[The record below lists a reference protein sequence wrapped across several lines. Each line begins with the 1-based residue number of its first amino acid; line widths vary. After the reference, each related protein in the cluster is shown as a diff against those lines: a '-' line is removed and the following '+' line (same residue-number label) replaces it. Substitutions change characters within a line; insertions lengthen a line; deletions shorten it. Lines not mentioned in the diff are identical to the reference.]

1 MMNSCENLSVC
12 RASIEMLDIAHKEG
26 IETAWDRYQKQQP
39 QCDYGQLG
47 VCCRN
52 CTMGPCKINPFGGE
66 PAKGVCGATAET
78 IVARNLL
85 VHIATGSAAHSDHGR
100 DLVSLLKGIS
110 TGSVTDYK
118 IIDSEKLARVATE
131 AGIAIEG
138 LSETEI
144 ASKTADVLMSDFG
157 CSHSGGFPFLMRAPE
172 KRLALW
178 KKLDLIPRGIDREI
192 VEAMHRSHMGVDNDA
207 VSLLL
212 HGIRTALADGWG
224 GSTIATEVSDI
235 IFGTPVPVKSKVN
248 LGVLNA
254 NMVNIIVHGHEPIL
268 SEMLVQAASDS
279 NLEKKA
285 VAVGAEGI
293 NICGMCCTG
302 SEILMRHGVP
312 VAGNFLQQELAVI
325 TGAVEAMVVDI
336 QCIQPALSELSKCF
350 HTLFISTSKKAH
362 FPGAVRMEM
371 NEENAYET
379 AYQIVE
385 KAVEN
390 YKNRSRGSIN
400 IPSITSEAMAGFS
413 VESIVK
419 ALGGSLKPLL
429 DEIENGTVRGIAGV
443 VGCNNPKI
451 KHDYAHT
458 TMVRELI
465 KNNILVVTTGC
476 NAIACAKD
484 GLLTPEA
491 SALAGEG
498 LKTVC
503 NTLGIPPVLH
513 MGSCVDISR
522 ILTVAGAIAQ
532 EIGCDIS
539 DLPIAGGA
547 PEWMSQK
554 AVSIAA
560 YLLGSGVFTVLGTV
574 PPVLG
579 SAEVTEL
586 LCGKIEDILGA
597 KFAVEPDPVKAAAC
611 MINHIEQKRSALLSG
626 LKVLEVSVAG

>member
-1 MMNSCENLSVC
+1 
-12 RASIEMLDIAHKEG
+12 
-26 IETAWDRYQKQQP
+26 
-39 QCDYGQLG
+39 
-47 VCCRN
+47 
-52 CTMGPCKINPFGGE
+52 MGPCKINPFGGE
-66 PAKGVCGATAET
+66 PKKGVCGATAET

-100 DLVSLLKGIS
+100 DLVSLLKEIS
-110 TGSVTDYK
+110 LGKVTDYK
-118 IIDSEKLARVATE
+118 ILDSKKLTRIATE
-131 AGIAIEG
+131 VGIPIDG
-138 LSETEI
+138 LSELEI
-144 ASKTADVLMSDFG
+144 ASKTADILMADFG
-157 CSHSGGFPFLMRAPE
+157 GSYSGGFPFLKRAPE
-172 KRLALW
+172 KRRVLW

-192 VEAMHRSHMGVDNDA
+192 VEAMHRSHMGVDNDP

-248 LGVLNA
+248 LGVINA
-254 NMVNIIVHGHEPIL
+254 RMVNIIVHGHEPIL
-268 SEMLVQAASDS
+268 SEMLVQAASDN

-285 VAVGAEGI
+285 HAAGAEGI

-302 SEILMRHGVP
+302 NEILMRHGVP
-312 VAGNFLQQELAVI
+312 VAGNFLQQELAII

-336 QCIQPALSELSKCF
+336 QCIQPALADLSKCY
-350 HTLFISTSKKAH
+350 HTMFISTSKKAH
-362 FPGAVRMEM
+362 FPGAIRMELS
-371 NEENAYET
+371 EEHPYET

-385 KAVEN
+385 KAVDN
-390 YKNRSRGSIN
+390 FKNRFTSIN
-400 IPSITSEAMAGFS
+400 IPNITSEAMAGFS
-413 VESIVK
+413 VESIVN
-419 ALGGSLKPLL
+419 ALGGTLKPLL
-429 DEIENGTVRGIAGV
+429 EVIQNGTVRGIAGV

-451 KHDYAHT
+451 RHDYGHIA
-458 TMVRELI
+458 MVRELI
-465 KNNILVVTTGC
+465 KNNVLVVTTGC

-491 SALAGEG
+491 AALAGDG
-498 LKTVC
+498 LKAVC
-503 NTLGIPPVLH
+503 NALGIPPVLH

-522 ILTVAGAIAQ
+522 ILTVAGAIAN

-560 YLLGSGVFTVLGTV
+560 YMLGSGVFTVLGTV

-579 SAEVTEL
+579 SVEVSQL
-586 LCGKIEDILGA
+586 LCNDIEGVLGA

-611 MINHIEQKRSALLSG
+611 MVNHIEQKRATLFSG
-626 LKVLEVSVAG
+626 FKVPDVSIAGD

>member
-1 MMNSCENLSVC
+1 MNSCKEFSVC
-12 RASIEMLDIAHKEG
+12 RASVEVLDVALKEG
-26 IETAWDRYQKQQP
+26 IETAWDRYQKQLP

-52 CTMGPCKINPFGGE
+52 CNMGPCKINPFGGE
-66 PAKGVCGATAET
+66 PAKGVCGATADT

-85 VHIATGSAAHSDHGR
+85 VSIATGSAAHSDHGR
-100 DLVSLLKGIS
+100 DLVNLLKEIS
-110 TGSVTDYK
+110 LGKVNDYK
-118 IIDSEKLARVATE
+118 ILDSKKLARIATE
-131 AGIAIEG
+131 AGITIDG
-138 LSETEI
+138 LSELEI

-157 CSHSGGFPFLMRAPE
+157 GSNSGGFPFLTRAPE
-172 KRLALW
+172 KRRVLW

-192 VEAMHRSHMGVDNDA
+192 VEAMHRSHMGVDNDP

-212 HGIRTALADGWG
+212 HGVRTALADGWG

-235 IFGTPVPVKSKVN
+235 IFGTPVPIKSKVN
-248 LGVLNA
+248 LGVINA
-254 NMVNIIVHGHEPIL
+254 RMVNIIVHGHEPIL

-279 NLEKKA
+279 TLEKKA
-285 VAVGAEGI
+285 LDVGAEGI

-302 SEILMRHGVP
+302 NEILMRHGVP

-336 QCIQPALSELSKCF
+336 QCIQPALADLSKCY

-362 FPGAVRMEM
+362 FPGAIRMELS
-371 NEENAYET
+371 EEHPYET

-385 KAVEN
+385 KAIDN
-390 YKNRSRGSIN
+390 FKNRFTSIN
-400 IPSITSEAMAGFS
+400 IPNIISEAIAGFS
-413 VESIVK
+413 AESIVK
-419 ALGGSLKPLL
+419 ALGGTLKPLL
-429 DEIENGTVRGIAGV
+429 DVIQNGTVRGIAGV

-451 KHDYAHT
+451 RHDSGHIS
-458 TMVRELI
+458 MVRELI
-465 KNNILVVTTGC
+465 KNNVLVVTTGC

-491 SALAGEG
+491 AAFAGDG
-498 LKTVC
+498 LKMVC
-503 NTLGIPPVLH
+503 NALGIPPVLH

-522 ILTVAGAIAQ
+522 ILTIAGAIAN

-560 YLLGSGVFTVLGTV
+560 YMLGSGVFTVLGTV

-579 SAEVTEL
+579 SVEVSQL
-586 LCGKIEDILGA
+586 LCDKIEDVLGA

-611 MINHIEQKRSALLSG
+611 MINHIEQKRSALFNDSQ
-626 LKVLEVSVAG
+626 VLDVSMVAN